1 LGGSNIIILRKKEL
15 ILVGVIYYI
24 PDYTNLLNEFYW
36 QCEDIVPDMP
46 RVHKFL
52 NFWKDNIEAV
62 IKEVQVSLDGK
73 NKYTHTD
80 FLKELN

>member
-1 LGGSNIIILRKKEL
+1 MGGSNIIILRKKEL

-80 FLKELN
+80 FFKELN

>member
-1 LGGSNIIILRKKEL
+1 MGGSNIIILRKKEL

-52 NFWKDNIEAV
+52 NYWKDNIDAV
-62 IKEVQVSLDGK
+62 IKEVQVSVG
-73 NKYTHTD
+73 NTSEYVNAD
-80 FLKELN
+80 FYKVIK

>member
-1 LGGSNIIILRKKEL
+1 MGGSNIIILRKKEL
-15 ILVGVIYYI
+15 VLVGIVYYM

-62 IKEVQVSLDGK
+62 IKEVKVSVSNTNQIIK
-73 NKYTHTD
+73 AD
-80 FLKELN
+80 FYRRLN

>member
-62 IKEVQVSLDGK
+62 IKEVKVSVSNTNQIIK
-73 NKYTHTD
+73 AD
-80 FLKELN
+80 FYRRLN